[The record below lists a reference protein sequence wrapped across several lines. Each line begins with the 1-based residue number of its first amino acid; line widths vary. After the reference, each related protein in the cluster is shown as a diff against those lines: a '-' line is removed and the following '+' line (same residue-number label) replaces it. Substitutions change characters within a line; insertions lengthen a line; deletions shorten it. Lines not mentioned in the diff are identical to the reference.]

1 MGFAF
6 YSHKARILLK
16 RLSRT
21 SFIGS
26 KYTVEMMVAERS
38 AVQKKVFEIPIFSNG
53 TMVLRGWPSDFA
65 SLQNLDDGDGADF
78 DKFYKISEKLDFISE
93 DHQDAIGFKSLYAIK
108 NIDSLPKLK

>member
-1 MGFAF
+1 MKISAIILGFAF

-26 KYTVEMMVAERS
+26 KHTVDIMLADRS

-53 TMVLRGWPSDFA
+53 TMVLRGCPSDSA
-65 SLQNLDDGDGADF
+65 SLRNLEDGDGADF
-78 DKFYKISEKLDFISE
+78 DKFYKISEKLDLISE
-93 DHQDAIGFKSLYAIK
+93 DH
-108 NIDSLPKLK
+108 